1 MWSLTEERTR
11 CPGISVRE
19 NAFTKARRYLT
30 EGRLLVVSVTE
41 DRISALCRG
50 DGQIYNLELDPRGW
64 HCDCPAV
71 TDQCAH
77 LRALRMVTIAK
88 QGGRGQ

>member
-1 MWSLTEERTR
+1 M
-11 CPGISVRE
+11 RE
-19 NAFTKARRYLT
+19 SAFVKARRYLT
-30 EGRLLVVSVTE
+30 EGRLLILAVDR

-50 DGQIYNLELDPRGW
+50 DGQIYNQQMRLGFW
-64 HCDCPAV
+64 SCDCPAV